1 MNTREAWI
9 GYMTNVN
16 DGALRV
22 YDAVSR
28 HSSWPEEITFDQFD
42 YLAKIAAGSFEALQK
57 KRNNFSIKDVAQS
70 DIGYDRHIERCYAEC
85 EVVKYL
91 INERGMAFKDAVRYF
106 DTISEKERLAAYV
119 EHFRKFFIRLKLQ
132 MLGGELNTEDLS
144 NILGGELNTEDL
156 SNRLVAVISDMKKAK
171 KIGSRQYDAYNSDY
185 RALISLEKLME
196 SYKLYNV
203 NLGALYDCGANISKY
218 NELVN
223 SNCVNGETSSSD
235 GLGTNN

>member
-1 MNTREAWI
+1 
-9 GYMTNVN
+9 
-16 DGALRV
+16 
-22 YDAVSR
+22 
-28 HSSWPEEITFDQFD
+28 
-42 YLAKIAAGSFEALQK
+42 
-57 KRNNFSIKDVAQS
+57 
-70 DIGYDRHIERCYAEC
+70 
-85 EVVKYL
+85 
-91 INERGMAFKDAVRYF
+91 
-106 DTISEKERLAAYV
+106 
-119 EHFRKFFIRLKLQ
+119 
-132 MLGGELNTEDLS
+132 
-144 NILGGELNTEDL
+144 
-156 SNRLVAVISDMKKAK
+156 MKKAK